1 MRKDIVVKKQTEVFK
16 KLHIIN
22 HRITSVKYSSKEK
35 YYVSITFIT
44 FKICIVVNFA
54 VVVVEVRQLHST

>member
-1 MRKDIVVKKQTEVFK
+1 MFK
-16 KLHIIN
+16 KLHVIN